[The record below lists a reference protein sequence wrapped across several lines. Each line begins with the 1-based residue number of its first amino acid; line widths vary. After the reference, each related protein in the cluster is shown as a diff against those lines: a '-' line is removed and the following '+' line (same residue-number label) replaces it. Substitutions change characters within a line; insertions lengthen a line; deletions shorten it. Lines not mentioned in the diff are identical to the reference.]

1 MMFKHWMTGEQ
12 NFGRMC
18 ILREDDIKQTI
29 QMDDKI
35 NENEGSHV
43 GYNITLK
50 HIPYALTHVIYSV
63 Y

>member
-12 NFGRMC
+12 NFGRMY

-35 NENEGSHV
+35 SENEHYFTTHSIRFDLSHMQ
-43 GYNITLK
+43 
-50 HIPYALTHVIYSV
+50 
-63 Y
+63 